1 MIKIMYVTGTRA
13 DYGLMK
19 PTLKEINKHP
29 KLDLSLIV
37 TGMHLS
43 RRYGY
48 TIKEI
53 KKDKFK
59 IVAKVPILT
68 TNDSNA
74 NMAISM
80 SKCLAEITKI
90 LKKKNPQIVLL
101 EGDRTESLAGAI
113 AATLL
118 NIPIFHLS
126 GGDVSKSIDD
136 SIRHAITKFAH
147 IHLPGTKKSAE
158 RIAKMGEEKW
168 RIKIVGT
175 PMNLNY
181 DKKKASKENLKKAF
195 NISFNKPVILVVQH
209 SVTTQSKEVAIQIKK
224 TLMAIR
230 ALKKETIIVYP
241 NSDTGGKE
249 MIDIINKH
257 KNLKYLRIVKT
268 IQNDLFMGLL
278 DNISVLVGNSSAG
291 IVEAPFFNLPV
302 VNIGLRQKGR
312 ERSGNVIDVNHNSK
326 DIIRAIRKALTK
338 KFRENIKRGK
348 NIYFSKKNVEKKVV
362 DVLLH
367 TKLNEK
373 LLTKEMTY

>member
-1 MIKIMYVTGTRA
+1 
-13 DYGLMK
+13 
-19 PTLKEINKHP
+19 
-29 KLDLSLIV
+29 
-37 TGMHLS
+37 
-43 RRYGY
+43 
-48 TIKEI
+48 
-53 KKDKFK
+53 
-59 IVAKVPILT
+59 
-68 TNDSNA
+68 
-74 NMAISM
+74 
-80 SKCLAEITKI
+80 
-90 LKKKNPQIVLL
+90 
-101 EGDRTESLAGAI
+101 
-113 AATLL
+113 
-118 NIPIFHLS
+118 
-126 GGDVSKSIDD
+126 
-136 SIRHAITKFAH
+136 
-147 IHLPGTKKSAE
+147 
-158 RIAKMGEEKW
+158 
-168 RIKIVGT
+168 
-175 PMNLNY
+175 
-181 DKKKASKENLKKAF
+181 LKKAF